1 MRAMSVVRAGRK
13 LSTTASRFASWS
25 TSEQA
30 AQVNMAAH
38 VNLLDQEG
46 KRTEGKLH
54 QERRVF
60 LDIGAGATVCALGSN
75 LSDHTRLSALRG

>member
-46 KRTEGKLH
+46 KRTEGKLE
-54 QERRVF
+54 ERDVF